1 MKVADIFD
9 EAKKLHIAKGEEYG
23 NTSAMFG
30 NVLLALFPDG
40 INIDCAADA
49 NKFGIYFMM
58 IHKMMRIA
66 STGFKS
72 KDSVRDLCVYAAM
85 LEELLEDNSD

>member
-1 MKVADIFD
+1 MKVSEIFD
-9 EAKKLHIAKGEEYG
+9 EAKKLHTSKGEEYG

-30 NVLLALFPDG
+30 DVLLALFPGG
-40 INIDCAADA
+40 IRIDCAADA
-49 NKFGIYFMM
+49 NKFGLYFMM

-66 STGFKS
+66 STVFKS

-85 LEELLEDNSD
+85 LEELLEDNSN